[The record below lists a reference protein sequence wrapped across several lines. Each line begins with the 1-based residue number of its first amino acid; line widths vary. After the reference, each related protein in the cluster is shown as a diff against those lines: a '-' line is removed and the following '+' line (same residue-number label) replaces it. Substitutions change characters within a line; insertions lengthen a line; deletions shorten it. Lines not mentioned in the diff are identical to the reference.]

1 MAFFGLAAADSMGD
15 CCYEEFKDRKKD
27 SSDLSLEQAFMGDD
41 EPKPLPANASLRQKM
56 RHSFEY
62 PHSNTSGGWRG
73 GGRRGGVFEKGR
85 KHKAIC
91 MSLDVF

>member
-27 SSDLSLEQAFMGDD
+27 SSDLSLEQAFMGD
-41 EPKPLPANASLRQKM
+41 EKPKPLPPNASIRQKM

-62 PHSNTSGGWRG
+62 PHSNTSGCLIGLLANPIKLILSAQSP
-73 GGRRGGVFEKGR
+73 V
-85 KHKAIC
+85 
-91 MSLDVF
+91 